1 MERIYEDANDQHIV
15 GTFVYVKTGKA
26 YSDEECKVG
35 VAADDLKNLFYK
47 GVVIVDTKKEY
58 KPVAMTETSGTV
70 TLTYVTTDSSTATTA
85 KLATVQ
91 SVASEE

>member
-1 MERIYEDANDQHIV
+1 MDRIYEDANDQHIV

-26 YSDEECKVG
+26 YSDAECKKG
-35 VAADDLKNLFYK
+35 ITAEALKDLYYK
-47 GVVIVDTKKEY
+47 GAVIVDTKKEY
-58 KPVAMTETSGTV
+58 KPVIMSEASGTV
-70 TLTYVTTDSSTATTA
+70 TLTYVTADSTPTTA

>member
-1 MERIYEDANDQHIV
+1 MERIYEDANDQHVV

-26 YSDEECKVG
+26 YSDDECKVG
-35 VAADDLKNLFYK
+35 IVAEALKDIFYK
-47 GVVIVDTKKEY
+47 GAVIVDTKKEY
-58 KPVAMTETSGTV
+58 KPVSMTETSGTV

>member
-26 YSDEECKVG
+26 YSDTDCKVG
-35 VAADDLKNLFYK
+35 VPAEMLKDLFYK
-47 GVVIVDTKKEY
+47 GAVIVDNKKEY
-58 KPVAMTETSGTV
+58 KPVAMNEASGTV
-70 TLTYVTTDSSTATTA
+70 TLTYVTADTTPTTA

-91 SVASEE
+91 SVAAEE

>member
-26 YSDEECKVG
+26 YSDIDYKKGIQAEALK
-35 VAADDLKNLFYK
+35 DLYYK
-47 GVVIVDTKKEY
+47 GAVIVDTKKEY
-58 KPVAMTETSGTV
+58 KPVAMNEDSGTV
-70 TLTYVTTDSSTATTA
+70 TLTYVTTDSTTATTA

>member
-26 YSDEECKVG
+26 SSDAECKKG
-35 VAADDLKNLFYK
+35 ITAEALKDLYYK
-47 GVVIVDTKKEY
+47 GAVIIDTKKEY
-58 KPVAMTETSGTV
+58 KPVSMDNISGTV
-70 TLTYVTTDSSTATTA
+70 TLTYVTTDSGTATTA

>member
-1 MERIYEDANDQHIV
+1 MERIYEDANDQHVV

-26 YSDEECKVG
+26 YSDAECKVG
-35 VAADDLKNLFYK
+35 IVAEALKDIFYK
-47 GVVIVDTKKEY
+47 GAVIVDTKKEY
-58 KPVAMTETSGTV
+58 KPVSMTETSGTV